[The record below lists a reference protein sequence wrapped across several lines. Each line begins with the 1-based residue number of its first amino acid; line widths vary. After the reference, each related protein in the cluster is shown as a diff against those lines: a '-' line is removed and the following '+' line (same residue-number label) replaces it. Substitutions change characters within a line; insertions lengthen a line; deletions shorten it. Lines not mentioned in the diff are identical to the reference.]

1 MIKHHPKLIALH
13 GLVLAACLVVLA
25 GCAGTGNNSTP
36 SDPAATAISVP
47 PSSPSATAGNATVTL
62 NWTASSTAT
71 AYNVKRATT
80 SGGPYTQIG
89 APTSTSY
96 TDTSLTNG
104 TTYYYVVSALNSAG
118 ASANSTQVSATPT
131 APVGPVSIPATPSGL
146 AATSGNAQA
155 SLTWTAS
162 SGATS
167 YHVKRATTSGGPY
180 TQIGAPT
187 ATSYTDTSLANGT
200 TYYYVVS
207 ALDSA
212 GESANSTQVS
222 ATPAVPTTSLAAC
235 NLTSPAFC
243 DTFDEGPTSAPGR
256 EGDLDSTKWSVARL
270 APQDISGA
278 GGAVSNPVEI
288 APIPA
293 CKASF
298 TSTSVYP
305 PYDTLICDPSG
316 TRGSQLLTAV
326 AIQNYGVNS
335 YMIRQPFDF
344 SGRTGKVDFDVD
356 DGGGYQLLGGYPEIN
371 ITQDPAS
378 APTFQ
383 EFQNFETGPVPQNA
397 IIVKFSQGNNCS
409 STQASPVNVMV
420 YNGYAPTILPSSSTI
435 GCVNISPGAMNHY
448 EIQLSQTTIDIY
460 GTDYSTDNGQ
470 TFTNLHKIYSAAIN
484 LPFSRGY
491 VHIGARNHATVK
503 YGFGPDAVLHWDNIG
518 FDGPV
523 ITNTLS
529 YEIPD
534 NTTMATYMGHTPGS
548 TAPVMNLGY
557 QLQDGTVS
565 GKPAGIYDPVNKL
578 PPFQFK
584 NVNTSG
590 MISALLSFNAFLNSQ
605 SAADTTWG
613 WKYRFNGGTWITR
626 TLTPLEV
633 TAIDNKLAVGGGG
646 SGGNISML
654 VNVAIGDLI
663 DGTNTFEILPLNA
676 PMNYPPVIANIDLTL
691 SH

>member
-1 MIKHHPKLIALH
+1 M
-13 GLVLAACLVVLA
+13 
-25 GCAGTGNNSTP
+25 
-36 SDPAATAISVP
+36 
-47 PSSPSATAGNATVTL
+47 
-62 NWTASSTAT
+62 WTASSTAT
-71 AYNVKRATT
+71 AYNVKRAAT
-80 SGGPYTQIG
+80 SGGPYTQIASPAG
-89 APTSTSY
+89 TSY
-96 TDTSLTNG
+96 SDSSLTNG
-104 TTYYYVVSALNSAG
+104 TTYYYVVSATNSAG
-118 ASANSTQVSATPT
+118 ESANSTQVSVTPIAPT
-131 APVGPVSIPATPSGL
+131 APVSIPATPSDL
-146 AATSGNAQA
+146 TATAGNAQA
-155 SLTWTAS
+155 SLIWSAS
-162 SGATS
+162 SSATS
-167 YHVKRATTSGGPY
+167 YHVKRSTTSGGPY
-180 TQIGAPT
+180 TQVASP
-187 ATSYTDTSLANGT
+187 ASASYTDTSLSNGT

-222 ATPAVPTTSLAAC
+222 VVPAVPNPSLALC

-256 EGDLDSTKWSVARL
+256 EGDLDSTKWSVAHL
-270 APQDISGA
+270 APSDISGDA
-278 GGAVSNPVEI
+278 GAVANPVGT

-344 SGRTGKVDFDVD
+344 SGRTGKIDFDVD

-371 ITQDPAS
+371 ITQDPVA

-383 EFQNFETGPVPQNA
+383 EYQNFETGPVPQNA
-397 IIVKFSQGNNCS
+397 IIVKFFSGGTCAP
-409 STQASPVNVMV
+409 TQASPINVMV
-420 YNGYAPTILPSSSTI
+420 YNGYAPTILPSSGTI

-448 EIQLSQTTIDIY
+448 EIQLSQTNIDIY

-470 TFTNLHKIYSAAIN
+470 TFPNLHKIYSAPIN
-484 LPFSRGY
+484 LPFSRAY

-503 YGFGPDAVLHWDNIG
+503 YGFGPDAIFHWDNIG

-523 ITNTLS
+523 ITNTVS

-534 NTTMATYMGHTPGS
+534 NTTTGTYEGHTPGS
-548 TAPVMNLGY
+548 IISVMNLGY

-578 PPFQFK
+578 PPLQFQ

-590 MISALLSFNAFLNSQ
+590 MTSAQLSFNGFFDVPQFTAT
-605 SAADTTWG
+605 TTWG
-613 WKYRFNGGTWITR
+613 WQYRFNSGTWRTR
-626 TLTPLEV
+626 TLTALEV
-633 TAIDNKLAVGGGG
+633 TAINSTLAVGAAG
-646 SGGNISML
+646 SAGNISML
-654 VNVAIGDLI
+654 VNVPIGDLI
-663 DGTNTFEILPLNA
+663 NGTNTFEILPVNA

>member
-1 MIKHHPKLIALH
+1 LIALH
-13 GLVLAACLVVLA
+13 GLVLAACLIVLA

-36 SDPAATAISVP
+36 SDPATAIPAP

-96 TDTSLTNG
+96 TDVSLTNR

-146 AATSGNAQA
+146 AATAGNAQA

-187 ATSYTDTSLANGT
+187 AASYTDTSLTNGT

-243 DTFDEGPTSAPGR
+243 DTFDEGPTAAPGR

-305 PYDTLICDPSG
+305 PYDTLICDSSG

-326 AIQNYGVNS
+326 AIQNYGVDS

-344 SGRTGKVDFDVD
+344 SGRTGKIEFDVD
-356 DGGGYQLLGGYPEIN
+356 DGAGYQLLGGYPEIN
-371 ITQDPAS
+371 ITQDPVA

-383 EFQNFETGPVPQNA
+383 EFSNFETGPVPQNA
-397 IIVKFSQGNNCS
+397 IIVKFSEGGGGACTPS
-409 STQASPVNVMV
+409 QASAVNVMV
-420 YNGYAPTILPSSSTI
+420 YKGYAPTILPQSGTI

-448 EIQLSQTTIDIY
+448 EIQLSQSSIDIY
-460 GTDYSTDNGQ
+460 GTDNSTDNGQ

-484 LPFSRGY
+484 LPFSRAY

-503 YGFGPDAVLHWDNIG
+503 YGFGPDAVFHWDNIG

-523 ITNTLS
+523 IKNTLS

-534 NTTMATYMGHTPGS
+534 NTAMGTYQGHTPGS

-590 MISALLSFNAFLNSQ
+590 AISALLSFNAFFNNSQ

-613 WKYRFNGGTWITR
+613 LQYRFNGGTWITR

-633 TAIDNKLAVGGGG
+633 TAINNTLAVGGAG

-654 VNVAIGDLI
+654 VNVAVGDLI